1 MVNLSGR
8 STEET
13 LTETTVG
20 DDGNIYLPGGPV
32 PEAVKRQRTKDAA
45 RSQEPKRQEK
55 FSVDDE
61 EILTE
66 TEVGDDGNIYLP
78 GGPVPEAVKRMRAQQ
93 EDRSQK
99 AGGPER
105 FFADKTDGLMSRMT
119 REEIR
124 AVQSIERKSIN
135 EFAAED
141 FKVTEG
147 LARRYW
153 VEMGEKS
160 PFFRAWFGD
169 WRANDQT
176 PISIADQQ
184 GAERGVFKNRDTGW
198 DIQIS
203 GKVFNEV
210 KTHQGV
216 RSRAVQNLVPYIDDI
231 VEKAVLLDTYSMGIE
246 KLKSENSLLMHSLYA
261 VTDPGNGKYV
271 VKLYVEEMH
280 DPNKKSTAK
289 RAYKLVNI
297 ERQQLGAKGS
307 GLLPS
312 PVTPTADIVSVAD
325 LFEAVKRADRNFRPG
340 VSSKV
345 VDEAGRPM
353 AVYHGTDRGFWSFD
367 PELGAYWF
375 SREIDYAQAMAEER
389 GGDRVLS
396 AYISMKNPM
405 RISLPMGRF
414 TDPAAEGPYI
424 RRAKAEG
431 YDGVIFDTD
440 TDNPMMADTFYVVFR
455 PEQIKSATENIGTF
469 DLNNPDIRYSVEDE
483 EVLTE
488 TEVGD
493 DGNIYLPGGPVP
505 EAVKRMRAKGLD
517 RASSA
522 AYDGENQKEAVDYEQ
537 GGIESGNEET
547 DLQAVRNGRQ
557 GTSAEDRR
565 GKSEVLEAFRGN
577 ESRDTQRSQ
586 SKREIPEWARRHLT
600 KEPKTKGC
608 EQAKLAGSQY
618 VGEVYL
624 VKHDALQ
631 EARSEN
637 NKVVWGMTE
646 NGTVFLSDQVPDDIG
661 ITVGY
666 HEVVHVAKQQDFHA
680 YTDFLERTITYVR
693 NSSRAESVLDILADS
708 RFDSNFMNLNTAQ
721 RKTVY
726 DELNALVWGV
736 YKEDADNARFQ
747 FEDVFK
753 NYDDYIRELDSI
765 MEQMRITYESDRN
778 AVGENSLIETS
789 IGDNEKFSVEDEET
803 LAEFALGDDGH
814 IYLPAHNGSITDAAR
829 HTQLRLSPGLWA
841 GTRL

>member
-1 MVNLSGR
+1 MHILTNSDVMYADKKRTIPLLESMGLQLRPKDLLRNGSIGSITYGYESVKLDGVPFREVVNLSGR

-55 FSVDDE
+55 FSVEDE
-61 EILTE
+61 EILAE

-105 FFADKTDGLMSRMT
+105 FFADKTDGLMNRMT
-119 REEIR
+119 QEEIR
-124 AVQSIERKSIN
+124 AVQSIGSKSIN
-135 EFAAED
+135 DFAAED
-141 FKVTEG
+141 FKATEG

-169 WRANDQT
+169 WRVNDQT

-325 LFEAVKRADRNFRPG
+325 LFEAVKRADQKFRPG

-375 SREIDYAQAMAEER
+375 SREIDYAEAMAEER

-431 YDGVIFDTD
+431 YDGVIFDTG

-469 DLNNPDIRYSVEDE
+469 DPNNPD
-483 EVLTE
+483 
-488 TEVGD
+488 
-493 DGNIYLPGGPVP
+493 
-505 EAVKRMRAKGLD
+505 
-517 RASSA
+517 
-522 AYDGENQKEAVDYEQ
+522 
-537 GGIESGNEET
+537 
-547 DLQAVRNGRQ
+547 
-557 GTSAEDRR
+557 
-565 GKSEVLEAFRGN
+565 
-577 ESRDTQRSQ
+577 
-586 SKREIPEWARRHLT
+586 
-600 KEPKTKGC
+600 
-608 EQAKLAGSQY
+608 
-618 VGEVYL
+618 
-624 VKHDALQ
+624 
-631 EARSEN
+631 
-637 NKVVWGMTE
+637 
-646 NGTVFLSDQVPDDIG
+646 
-661 ITVGY
+661 
-666 HEVVHVAKQQDFHA
+666 
-680 YTDFLERTITYVR
+680 
-693 NSSRAESVLDILADS
+693 
-708 RFDSNFMNLNTAQ
+708 
-721 RKTVY
+721 
-726 DELNALVWGV
+726 
-736 YKEDADNARFQ
+736 
-747 FEDVFK
+747 
-753 NYDDYIRELDSI
+753 
-765 MEQMRITYESDRN
+765 
-778 AVGENSLIETS
+778 
-789 IGDNEKFSVEDEET
+789 
-803 LAEFALGDDGH
+803 
-814 IYLPAHNGSITDAAR
+814 NGSITDAAR
-829 HTQLRLSPGLWA
+829 HMYIHRNTYIYRLEKIKTLL
-841 GTRL
+841 GTPSLQGPASTTKVSRSSRMS

>member
-1 MVNLSGR
+1 MGLHLRPKDLLRNGSIGSITYGYESVKLDGVPFREVVNLSGR

-261 VTDPGNGKYV
+261 VTDSGKGKYV

-289 RAYKLVNI
+289 CAYKLVNI

-325 LFEAVKRADRNFRPG
+325 LFEAVKRADQKFRPG
-340 VSSKV
+340 VSSKG

-375 SREIDYAQAMAEER
+375 SREIDYAEAMAEER

-469 DLNNPDIRYSVEDE
+469 DPNNPD
-483 EVLTE
+483 
-488 TEVGD
+488 
-493 DGNIYLPGGPVP
+493 
-505 EAVKRMRAKGLD
+505 
-517 RASSA
+517 
-522 AYDGENQKEAVDYEQ
+522 
-537 GGIESGNEET
+537 
-547 DLQAVRNGRQ
+547 
-557 GTSAEDRR
+557 
-565 GKSEVLEAFRGN
+565 
-577 ESRDTQRSQ
+577 
-586 SKREIPEWARRHLT
+586 
-600 KEPKTKGC
+600 
-608 EQAKLAGSQY
+608 
-618 VGEVYL
+618 
-624 VKHDALQ
+624 
-631 EARSEN
+631 
-637 NKVVWGMTE
+637 
-646 NGTVFLSDQVPDDIG
+646 
-661 ITVGY
+661 
-666 HEVVHVAKQQDFHA
+666 
-680 YTDFLERTITYVR
+680 
-693 NSSRAESVLDILADS
+693 
-708 RFDSNFMNLNTAQ
+708 
-721 RKTVY
+721 
-726 DELNALVWGV
+726 
-736 YKEDADNARFQ
+736 
-747 FEDVFK
+747 
-753 NYDDYIRELDSI
+753 
-765 MEQMRITYESDRN
+765 
-778 AVGENSLIETS
+778 
-789 IGDNEKFSVEDEET
+789 
-803 LAEFALGDDGH
+803 
-814 IYLPAHNGSITDAAR
+814 NGSITDAAR
-829 HTQLRLSPGLWA
+829 HMYIHRNTYIYRLEKIKTLL
-841 GTRL
+841 GTPSLQGPASTTKVSRSSRMS

>member
-1 MVNLSGR
+1 MHILTNSDVLYADKKRTIPLLRSMGLHIGPKDLLQNGSMGRITYGSKSVKLDGVPFREVVNLSGR

-32 PEAVKRQRTKDAA
+32 PEAVKRQRAKDAA
-45 RSQEPKRQEK
+45 RSQETKEQEK
-55 FSVDDE
+55 FSVEDE

-135 EFAAED
+135 EFTAED

-153 VEMGEKS
+153 VEMGGKS

-176 PISIADQQ
+176 PIRIADKQ
-184 GAERGVFKNRDTGW
+184 GNDRGVFKNMDTGW

-203 GKVFNEV
+203 GKVFNES
-210 KTHQGV
+210 KAHQGV
-216 RSRAVQNLVPYIDDI
+216 SARYARKLISYINDV
-231 VEKAVLLDTYSMGIE
+231 VEKAVLLDTYAMGGGV
-246 KLKSENSLLMHSLYA
+246 KSENSLLMHSLYA
-261 VTDPGNGKYV
+261 VVETERGREIA
-271 VKLYVEEMH
+271 KLYVEEMY
-280 DPNKKSTAK
+280 DPNRKGTAK
-289 RAYKLVNI
+289 RSYMLQNI
-297 ERQQLGAKGS
+297 ESQQPTAKGS
-307 GLLPS
+307 GFLPS
-312 PVTPTADIVSVAD
+312 PVTSTADIVSVAD

-345 VDEAGRPM
+345 VDEDGRPM

-375 SREIDYAQAMAEER
+375 SREIDYAEAMAEER

-440 TDNPMMADTFYVVFR
+440 TDNPMLADTFYAVFR

-469 DLNNPDIRYSVEDE
+469 DPNNPD
-483 EVLTE
+483 
-488 TEVGD
+488 
-493 DGNIYLPGGPVP
+493 
-505 EAVKRMRAKGLD
+505 
-517 RASSA
+517 
-522 AYDGENQKEAVDYEQ
+522 
-537 GGIESGNEET
+537 
-547 DLQAVRNGRQ
+547 
-557 GTSAEDRR
+557 
-565 GKSEVLEAFRGN
+565 
-577 ESRDTQRSQ
+577 
-586 SKREIPEWARRHLT
+586 
-600 KEPKTKGC
+600 
-608 EQAKLAGSQY
+608 
-618 VGEVYL
+618 
-624 VKHDALQ
+624 
-631 EARSEN
+631 
-637 NKVVWGMTE
+637 
-646 NGTVFLSDQVPDDIG
+646 
-661 ITVGY
+661 
-666 HEVVHVAKQQDFHA
+666 
-680 YTDFLERTITYVR
+680 
-693 NSSRAESVLDILADS
+693 
-708 RFDSNFMNLNTAQ
+708 
-721 RKTVY
+721 
-726 DELNALVWGV
+726 
-736 YKEDADNARFQ
+736 
-747 FEDVFK
+747 
-753 NYDDYIRELDSI
+753 
-765 MEQMRITYESDRN
+765 
-778 AVGENSLIETS
+778 
-789 IGDNEKFSVEDEET
+789 
-803 LAEFALGDDGH
+803 
-814 IYLPAHNGSITDAAR
+814 NGSITDAAR
-829 HTQLRLSPGLWA
+829 HMYIHRNTYIYRLEKIKTLL
-841 GTRL
+841 GTPSLQGPASTTKVSRSSRMS

>member
-1 MVNLSGR
+1 MHILTNSDVLYADKKRTISLLRSMGLHIGPKDLLQNGSMGRITYGSKSVKLDGVPFREVVNLSGR

-32 PEAVKRQRTKDAA
+32 PEAVKRQRAKEAP
-45 RSQEPKRQEK
+45 RSQETKRQEK

-169 WRANDQT
+169 WRVNDQT
-176 PISIADQQ
+176 PV
-184 GAERGVFKNRDTGW
+184 ERATELGSDRGQVQNKDTGW
-198 DIQIS
+198 TVNVS
-203 GKVFNEV
+203 RKVFEET
-210 KTHQGV
+210 KTQH
-216 RSRAVQNLVPYIDDI
+216 SRNTVMARHYLPYINDI
-231 VEKAVLLDTYSMGIE
+231 VKKAVLLDSYTMEVGKE
-246 KLKSENSLLMHSLYA
+246 KSINSLLMHSMYA
-261 VTDPGNGKYV
+261 VADIGNGPEV
-271 VKLYVEEMH
+271 LKLFVEEMNN
-280 DPNKKSTAK
+280 PNSSNTGK
-289 RAYKLVNI
+289 RAYKLLNI
-297 ERQQLGAKGS
+297 KRQQPGVEGS
-307 GLLPS
+307 GRNPS
-312 PVTPTADIVSVAD
+312 LITQTADIKSVAD
-325 LFEAVKRADRNFRPG
+325 VFEAVKRADRNFRPG

-345 VDEAGRPM
+345 VDEDGRPM

-375 SREIDYAQAMAEER
+375 SREIDYAEAMAEER

-469 DLNNPDIRYSVEDE
+469 DPNNPDIRYSVEDE
-483 EVLTE
+483 EMLTE

-517 RASSA
+517 RASNA

-557 GTSAEDRR
+557 GTSADPTPSFSRSMGWNTIMTATRNAPRAKRSISRR
-565 GKSEVLEAFRGN
+565 LPG
-577 ESRDTQRSQ
+577 
-586 SKREIPEWARRHLT
+586 P
-600 KEPKTKGC
+600 
-608 EQAKLAGSQY
+608 
-618 VGEVYL
+618 
-624 VKHDALQ
+624 
-631 EARSEN
+631 
-637 NKVVWGMTE
+637 
-646 NGTVFLSDQVPDDIG
+646 TVFSAQNDRCQIGPSVPIS
-661 ITVGY
+661 
-666 HEVVHVAKQQDFHA
+666 
-680 YTDFLERTITYVR
+680 VR
-693 NSSRAESVLDILADS
+693 RPFNSG
-708 RFDSNFMNLNTAQ
+708 Q
-721 RKTVY
+721 
-726 DELNALVWGV
+726 G
-736 YKEDADNARFQ
+736 
-747 FEDVFK
+747 
-753 NYDDYIRELDSI
+753 
-765 MEQMRITYESDRN
+765 ME
-778 AVGENSLIETS
+778 
-789 IGDNEKFSVEDEET
+789 
-803 LAEFALGDDGH
+803 
-814 IYLPAHNGSITDAAR
+814 
-829 HTQLRLSPGLWA
+829 
-841 GTRL
+841 